1 MLLDTLLILFYYFCD
16 VWIISMTLSRI
27 QQCHLLQSRV
37 LFLFIVPGPSACWA
51 EVLEWRQRYHSSFYA
66 LSGSP
71 FCYQLSLSAVRL
83 GAGPDAVLSV
93 VLFFLLPSTK
103 HVDFVTDNNCSCA
116 FWCAMGWM
124 LQILR
129 KVTCIREV
137 LICLY
142 AENFVWEIL
151 RSVFTLDNLTF
162 FKIRNSPFK
171 NVYFFMWNWVIFL
184 LEYVLC
190 ISFCQWNS
198 LTWYSVN
205 SPLFWKLSK
214 SVIW

>member
-1 MLLDTLLILFYYFCD
+1 MLCLGPLSVISYHFLLSG
-16 VWIISMTLSRI
+16 WE
-27 QQCHLLQSRV
+27 RV
-37 LFLFIVPGPSACWA
+37 LMLYYLLF
-51 EVLEWRQRYHSSFYA
+51 F
-66 LSGSP
+66 
-71 FCYQLSLSAVRL
+71 F
-83 GAGPDAVLSV
+83 
-93 VLFFLLPSTK
+93 FFLLPSTK